1 MVTKKSLVV
10 DMDSHV
16 MEPPDLWQN
25 YLEPQYRDRAIRIE
39 LDVDGVETIMIDNDI
54 LLKGRLAALGGAEH
68 DAVQTFTDPELTY
81 MDGCPKASYDT
92 GARIQLLDEWG
103 VDMGLVFPTIGILW
117 DKEDDPE
124 LAMAYARAYN
134 NWQWDFARPAL
145 DRILPVAHIPL
156 YLSLIHI

>member
-16 MEPPDLWQN
+16 MEPPDLWKN

-39 LDVDGVETIMIDNDI
+39 RDAEGIETIMIDNDI

-81 MDGCPKASYDT
+81 LDGCPKASYDT
-92 GARIQLLDEWG
+92 DARIQLLDEWG
-103 VDMGLVFPTIGILW
+103 VDMSLVFPTIGILW

-134 NWQWDFARPAL
+134 NCLLYTSPSPR
-145 DRILPVAHIPL
+145 DRG
-156 YLSLIHI
+156 

>member
-1 MVTKKSLVV
+1 MITNKSLVV

-25 YLEPQYRDRAIRIE
+25 YLEPQYRERAIRIE
-39 LDVDGVETIMIDNDI
+39 RAAEGIATIMIDNDI

-68 DAVQTFTDPELTY
+68 DAVKTFTDPELTY

-92 GARIQLLDEWG
+92 AARVQLLDEWG

-124 LAMAYARAYN
+124 LAMAYARAVSYTH
-134 NWQWDFARPAL
+134 L
-145 DRILPVAHIPL
+145 TLPTIYSV
-156 YLSLIHI
+156 

>member
-1 MVTKKSLVV
+1 MNNTKPFVV

-16 MEPPDLWQN
+16 LEPPDLWLN

-39 LDVDGVETIMIDNDI
+39 RHDDGLEAIMMDNEI

-92 GARIQLLDEWG
+92 DARIKLLDESG
-103 VDMGLVFPTIGILW
+103 V
-117 DKEDDPE
+117 
-124 LAMAYARAYN
+124 
-134 NWQWDFARPAL
+134 
-145 DRILPVAHIPL
+145 
-156 YLSLIHI
+156 